1 MIAQASETRKD
12 QRHHQT
18 FLFSPPLDKRRHGQT
33 NFIASLNTKENGIR
47 LIMERKNESNGS
59 KGFIPGRY
67 HNKLT
72 LGKTLDAHN
81 DFFRFTSANGHLGSP
96 KIKWVDFIRRS
107 GTYKF
112 PKKERKQQ
120 SKNCGWQQ
128 AKSWQT
134 KADMLLF
141 FSQIWTVISEI
152 ELERSK
158 IFWDSIIIDSSM
170 FAFSRF
176 RVRFSCP
183 FGVFQ
188 LITIWCSR
196 RFRSSG

>member
-120 SKNCGWQQ
+120 SKNLWL
-128 AKSWQT
+128 ATSEVMTNKSWHVT
-134 KADMLLF
+134 FFFADLKGN
-141 FSQIWTVISEI
+141 QRDRVREI
-152 ELERSK
+152 EDFLG
-158 IFWDSIIIDSSM
+158 FYHH
-170 FAFSRF
+170 RF
-176 RVRFSCP
+176 IYVRV
-183 FGVFQ
+183 
-188 LITIWCSR
+188 
-196 RFRSSG
+196 